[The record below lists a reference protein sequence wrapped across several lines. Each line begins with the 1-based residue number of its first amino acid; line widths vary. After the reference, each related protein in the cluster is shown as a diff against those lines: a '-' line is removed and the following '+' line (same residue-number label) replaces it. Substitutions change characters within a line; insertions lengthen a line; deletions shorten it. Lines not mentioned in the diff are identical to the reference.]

1 MFGAGYEDR
10 FLTED
15 DVRALCARAFEENDL
30 TGLRVLVLIPDSTR
44 TAPIPLMFSI
54 FHELLAGTVEK
65 LDYLI
70 ALGTHPPMSE
80 GKINDLIGV
89 NAQERA
95 QRYADVD
102 IFNHRWDDPAEL
114 SLIGTISEVEIA
126 EMTDGLMRQSV
137 EVSVNGRIFDYDQI
151 IIIGPTFPHEVVGF
165 SGGNKYFFPGICGA
179 DLLNFFHWLGAVI
192 TNPAIN
198 GTKWSPVRKVVD
210 RAAQFIDVPKLCFGL
225 VVRHEGLCGFYV
237 GTPEEAWSAA
247 ADLSEKVH
255 IVHVDRTFNTV
266 LSIAPEMYDDIWT
279 AGKCMY
285 KLEPVLADGADLII
299 YAPHVTAISYTHG
312 QWLERIGYHV
322 RDYFLAQMD
331 KFSDVPG
338 GIMAHSTHVKGVG
351 TYQNG
356 VETPRVNVILATGIG
371 PKMCRQVNLGYMD
384 PDSIDP
390 EDYMGREDE
399 GVLCV
404 PRAGEMLYRLAEDVQ
419 PQGKKEGNSADEQ

>member
-15 DVRALCARAFEENDL
+15 DVREFCARAFEENDL

-44 TAPIPLMFSI
+44 TAPIPLMFRI

-80 GKINDLIGV
+80 DKINALVGV
-89 NAQERA
+89 TARERA
-95 QRYADVD
+95 EDYADVD
-102 IFNHRWDDPAEL
+102 IFNHRWDDPASL
-114 SLIGTISEVEIA
+114 SLIGTISEEEIA

-151 IIIGPTFPHEVVGF
+151 IIVGPTFPHEVAGF

-192 TNPAIN
+192 TNPAII
-198 GTKWSPVRKVVD
+198 GKKWTPVRKVVD
-210 RAAQFIDVPKLCFGL
+210 RAAEFIDVPKLCFSL
-225 VVRHEGLCGFYV
+225 VVRHEGLCGLYI

-255 IVHVDRTFNTV
+255 IIHVDRTFNTV
-266 LSIAPEMYDDIWT
+266 LSIAPEMYNDIWT

-331 KFSDVPG
+331 KFADVPG

-351 TYQNG
+351 TYENG
-356 VETPRVNVILATGIG
+356 IETPRVNVILATSIG

-404 PRAGEMLYRLAEDVQ
+404 PRAGEMLYRLAEGAL
-419 PQGKKEGNSADEQ
+419 PQGEEDDDSTDRQ